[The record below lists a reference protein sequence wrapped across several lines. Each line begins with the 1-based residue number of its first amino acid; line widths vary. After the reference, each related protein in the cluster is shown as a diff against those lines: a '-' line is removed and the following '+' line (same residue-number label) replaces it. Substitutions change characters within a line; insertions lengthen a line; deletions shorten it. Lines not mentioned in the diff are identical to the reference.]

1 MGEKTDVAYKNAKE
15 LLPPDLYRRVST
27 LAGPGLLYFPN
38 EEARKP
44 WGTKT
49 GARQDIALRNAEISA
64 AHRRGESMRSLAA
77 RYHLAPST
85 LRAILRKN
93 RLTNL

>member
-1 MGEKTDVAYKNAKE
+1 MCSVKPDGRQSRFGADKIR
-15 LLPPDLYRRVST
+15 LP
-27 LAGPGLLYFPN
+27 AAAPGLLYFLN

-49 GARQDIALRNAEISA
+49 SARQDIARRNAEISA
-64 AHRRGESMRSLAA
+64 AHQCGESVPSLAA
-77 RYHLAPST
+77 RCRLAPST

-93 RLTNL
+93 R

>member
-1 MGEKTDVAYKNAKE
+1 MRSVKPDGR
-15 LLPPDLYRRVST
+15 LLRFGADKIRLPA
-27 LAGPGLLYFPN
+27 AGPGLLYLPN

-49 GARQDIALRNAEISA
+49 GVRQDIARRNAEISA
-64 AHRRGESMRSLAA
+64 AHWPGKSVPSLAV
-77 RYHLAPST
+77 RYHLAPSI

-93 RLTNL
+93 R

>member
-1 MGEKTDVAYKNAKE
+1 MRSGKSDGRQSRFGADKIR
-15 LLPPDLYRRVST
+15 LPA
-27 LAGPGLLYFPN
+27 AGPGLLYLPN

-49 GARQDIALRNAEISA
+49 GARQDIALCNSEISA
-64 AHRRGESMRSLAA
+64 AHRCGESAPSLAA
-77 RYHLAPST
+77 WCRLAPST

-93 RLTNL
+93 R

>member
-15 LLPPDLYRRVST
+15 LLLPDLYRMVSA
-27 LAGPGLLYFPN
+27 LAGPRLLYLPN

-49 GARQDIALRNAEISA
+49 GAR
-64 AHRRGESMRSLAA
+64 
-77 RYHLAPST
+77 
-85 LRAILRKN
+85 
-93 RLTNL
+93 

>member
-1 MGEKTDVAYKNAKE
+1 MRSGKSDGR
-15 LLPPDLYRRVST
+15 LLRFGADKIRLPA
-27 LAGPGLLYFPN
+27 AGPGLLYLPN

-49 GARQDIALRNAEISA
+49 GARQDIARCNAEISA
-64 AHRRGESMRSLAA
+64 AHRRGKSVPSLAA
-77 RYHLAPST
+77 RYRLAPST

-93 RLTNL
+93 R

>member
-1 MGEKTDVAYKNAKE
+1 MRSVKPDGRQSRFEADKIR
-15 LLPPDLYRRVST
+15 LPAAV
-27 LAGPGLLYFPN
+27 PGLLYLPN

-44 WGTKT
+44 WDTKT
-49 GARQDIALRNAEISA
+49 GARQDIARRNAEVSA
-64 AHRRGESMRSLAA
+64 AHRRSKSVPSLAA

-93 RLTNL
+93 R

>member
-1 MGEKTDVAYKNAKE
+1 MRSGKSDGRQSRFGADKIR
-15 LLPPDLYRRVST
+15 LPAAV
-27 LAGPGLLYFPN
+27 PGLLYFPN

-49 GARQDIALRNAEISA
+49 GARQDIARRNAEVSA
-64 AHRRGESMRSLAA
+64 AHRRGESVSSLAA
-77 RYHLAPST
+77 RYRLAPST

-93 RLTNL
+93 R

>member
-1 MGEKTDVAYKNAKE
+1 MRSGKSDGRQLRFGADKIR
-15 LLPPDLYRRVST
+15 LPA
-27 LAGPGLLYFPN
+27 AGPGLLYLPN

-49 GARQDIALRNAEISA
+49 GARQDIARRNAEISA
-64 AHRRGESMRSLAA
+64 AHQCGESVPSLAA
-77 RYHLAPST
+77 RCRLAPST

-93 RLTNL
+93 R

>member
-1 MGEKTDVAYKNAKE
+1 MGEKKDVAYKNAKE
-15 LLPPDLYRRVST
+15 LLLLDLYRMISA

-44 WGTKT
+44 QGTET
-49 GARQDIALRNAEISA
+49 GARQNIARRNAEISA
-64 AHRRGESMRSLAA
+64 AHQCGESVPSLAA
-77 RYHLAPST
+77 RCRLAPST

-93 RLTNL
+93 R

>member
-1 MGEKTDVAYKNAKE
+1 MRSGKSDGRQLRFGADKIR
-15 LLPPDLYRRVST
+15 LPAAV
-27 LAGPGLLYFPN
+27 PGLLYLPN

-49 GARQDIALRNAEISA
+49 GAQQDIALCRDLRCTQTRQIGSFAGGAVSS
-64 AHRRGESMRSLAA
+64 R
-77 RYHLAPST
+77 PST

-93 RLTNL
+93 R

>member
-1 MGEKTDVAYKNAKE
+1 MRSGKSDGRQLRFGADKIR
-15 LLPPDLYRRVST
+15 LPA
-27 LAGPGLLYFPN
+27 AGPRLLYFPN

-64 AHRRGESMRSLAA
+64 AHRRGESVPSLAA
-77 RYHLAPST
+77 RYRLALST

-93 RLTNL
+93 R

>member
-1 MGEKTDVAYKNAKE
+1 MRSGKSDGRQLRFGADKIR
-15 LLPPDLYRRVST
+15 LPA
-27 LAGPGLLYFPN
+27 AGPGLLYLPN

-49 GARQDIALRNAEISA
+49 GARQGITRRNAEISA
-64 AHRRGESMRSLAA
+64 AHWRGKSVPSLAA
-77 RYHLAPST
+77 WCRLAPST

-93 RLTNL
+93 R

>member
-1 MGEKTDVAYKNAKE
+1 MRSVKPDGR
-15 LLPPDLYRRVST
+15 LLRFGADKIRLP
-27 LAGPGLLYFPN
+27 AAAPGLLCLPN

-49 GARQDIALRNAEISA
+49 DARQGIALCNAEISA
-64 AHRRGESMRSLAA
+64 AHRRGKSVPSLAA
-77 RYHLAPST
+77 RCRLAPST

-93 RLTNL
+93 R

>member
-1 MGEKTDVAYKNAKE
+1 MPAA
-15 LLPPDLYRRVST
+15 
-27 LAGPGLLYFPN
+27 APGLLYLPN

-49 GARQDIALRNAEISA
+49 GVRQDIALYNAEISA
-64 AHRRGESMRSLAA
+64 AHRRSESVPSLAA
-77 RYHLAPST
+77 RCRLSPST

-93 RLTNL
+93 R

>member
-1 MGEKTDVAYKNAKE
+1 MAYKNAKE
-15 LLPPDLYRRVST
+15 LLLLDLYRMISA

-44 WGTKT
+44 RGTKT
-49 GARQDIALRNAEISA
+49 DARQNIALCNAEISA
-64 AHRRGESMRSLAA
+64 AHRRGKSVPSLAA

-93 RLTNL
+93 RLAKL

>member
-1 MGEKTDVAYKNAKE
+1 MCSVKPDGRQSRFGADKIR
-15 LLPPDLYRRVST
+15 LP
-27 LAGPGLLYFPN
+27 AAAPGLLYFPN

-49 GARQDIALRNAEISA
+49 GARQDIARRNAEISA
-64 AHRRGESMRSLAA
+64 AYRRGKSVPSLAV

-93 RLTNL
+93 R